1 MDLCWTVDETA
12 GVSLV
17 QCQVHNDSSVRRRIR
32 IVNHLDG
39 PVLPPRRRG
48 VPEAGWD
55 QLGVTVVLAPDERR
69 AIGFA
74 VPAAPVDPPV
84 SVTSAAPPSAHPA
97 DDALRT
103 LGAHRPPR
111 DACVAAADHRCADG
125 ADTATAASS
134 RSSADPQTVIDDWF
148 ASIESRLERAERL
161 TGATLSTATEVVA
174 AAGGL
179 EQVTG
184 LDAQIATDAEQL
196 RQLSERASTLADRT
210 AAVDPP
216 TDALERLA

>member
-1 MDLCWTVDETA
+1 M
-12 GVSLV
+12 
-17 QCQVHNDSSVRRRIR
+17 
-32 IVNHLDG
+32 
-39 PVLPPRRRG
+39 
-48 VPEAGWD
+48 
-55 QLGVTVVLAPDERR
+55 
-69 AIGFA
+69 
-74 VPAAPVDPPV
+74 
-84 SVTSAAPPSAHPA
+84 
-97 DDALRT
+97 
-103 LGAHRPPR
+103 
-111 DACVAAADHRCADG
+111 
-125 ADTATAASS
+125 
-134 RSSADPQTVIDDWF
+134 IDDWF

-184 LDAQIATDAEQL
+184 LDAQIAADAEQL